1 MPVKTSLLGAL
12 RYRYV
17 LGVEPPVK
25 SSESNETGPDDVLM
39 GIEQLSDDEVERMFA
54 SKVRGA

>member
-1 MPVKTSLLGAL
+1 VQ
-12 RYRYV
+12 
-17 LGVEPPVK
+17 PPVK
-25 SSESNETGPDDVLM
+25 SSEPDDSGPDDVLM